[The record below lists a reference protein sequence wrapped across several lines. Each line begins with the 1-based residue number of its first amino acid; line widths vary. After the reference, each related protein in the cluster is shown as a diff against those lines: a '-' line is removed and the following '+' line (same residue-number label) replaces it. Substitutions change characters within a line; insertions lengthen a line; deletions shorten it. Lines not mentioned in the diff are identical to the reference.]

1 MARFRVST
9 ARGYR
14 VIRNRAGAIGAISKL
29 ELVRFA
35 PPSPLNMTRNT
46 MRNWLVFVGAG
57 TLLLPAIGATAGSA
71 APGGSAAPVE
81 PAAVRQAPAEAS
93 DSAEA
98 SRTVIRRY
106 CVACHNGRTLTAG
119 LALDDV
125 DMTRVGDHAELWEMV
140 VRKLRAG
147 LMPPA
152 GRPRP
157 DEATYDRVATW
168 LETEL
173 DAAAAASPNPG
184 RTQTFHRL
192 NRAEYRN
199 AVRDVLG
206 IAVDVEELLPADSA
220 SYGFDNIAGVLR
232 VSESLMERYLTAARR
247 IGRAAV
253 GTTPPT
259 AVARTYTVSPALPQD
274 DHVEGLPYG
283 TRGGTLI
290 THRFPL
296 DAEYVLRVE
305 VSRVSGGAQ
314 LEVTVDGERVELFR
328 MLEGLPSLDIDG
340 NEVGDNLEVRLPVA
354 AGPREIGVAFLKTPA
369 LLSETPRRL
378 FLNPTVS
385 RRELPYLR
393 SLTVTGPFDAAGP
406 GDTPARQRLFVCR
419 PAEAGEEAAC
429 ADTILATLARRA
441 WRRPVDDADLE
452 ILRIAYAAGREGGGF
467 EAGIERALQQLLVSP
482 EFLFRVEADPADAPA
497 AAVNYRIADLELAS
511 RLSFFLWSSVPD
523 DELLD
528 AAAGDTLSDPAE
540 LGRQVRR
547 MLADERAR
555 ALTDNFVGQW
565 LQLRNLEAARPS
577 QVLFADFDD
586 GLRQAFRRETEL
598 FFESIV
604 REDRSVLDLLDA
616 DYTFVN
622 DRLARHYGIPHVQGS
637 HFRRVAV
644 SGHRGGL
651 LGQGSVLTITSH
663 PVRTSPVFRGRW
675 ILTNILGTPPPDPPP
690 NVPAL
695 PDRAGAYADR
705 TPSMRE
711 RMAAHR
717 DNPACASCHA
727 MIDPLGFGLERFD
740 PVGRLRDVDEQ
751 HLPIDASGVLPDGT
765 AFDDVP
771 GLRSALLAR
780 PDRFVGT
787 LTEKLLTYALGRG
800 LEPYDM
806 PTVRAIVRRAADE
819 DYRLSAVV
827 LGIVESLPFR
837 ERRTAAAD
845 APLAAAR

>member
-1 MARFRVST
+1 MRTWPAFVAAAMLFLPSGGAASGPAEST
-9 ARGYR
+9 
-14 VIRNRAGAIGAISKL
+14 L
-29 ELVRFA
+29 
-35 PPSPLNMTRNT
+35 
-46 MRNWLVFVGAG
+46 
-57 TLLLPAIGATAGSA
+57 
-71 APGGSAAPVE
+71 PVE
-81 PAAVRQAPAEAS
+81 PAGAGQALAEAS
-93 DSAEA
+93 DSTEA
-98 SRTVIRRY
+98 SRTVRRY
-106 CVACHNGRTLTAG
+106 CVACHNARLLTAG

-125 DMTRVGDHAELWEMV
+125 DLTRVGDHAELWENV

-173 DAAAAASPNPG
+173 DAASAARPNPG

-283 TRGGTLI
+283 TRGGALI

-328 MLEGLPSLDIDG
+328 MQQGLASLDIDG

-385 RRELPYLR
+385 RRDLPYLR
-393 SLTVTGPFDAAGP
+393 SVTVTGPFDVTGP

-419 PAEAGEEAAC
+419 PAAAVEEESC
-429 ADTILATLARRA
+429 ADAILGALARRA

-452 ILRIAYAAGREGGGF
+452 ILRIAFAAGREGGGF

-497 AAVNYRIADLELAS
+497 AAAVNYRIGDLELAS

-528 AAAGDTLSDPAE
+528 AAAGGALSDPVE

-586 GLRQAFRRETEL
+586 GLRRAFRRETEL
-598 FFESIV
+598 FFESVV
-604 REDRSVLDLLDA
+604 REDRSVLDLLDT

-651 LGQGSVLTITSH
+651 LGQGSILTITSH

-765 AFDDVP
+765 PFDDVAE
-771 GLRSALLAR
+771 LKTALLAR

-806 PTVRAIVRRAADE
+806 PAVRRIVRQAAE
-819 DYRLSAVV
+819 QDYRLSAVV

-837 ERRTAAAD
+837 ERRTAAPE
-845 APLAAAR
+845 APLAATR

>member
-1 MARFRVST
+1 
-9 ARGYR
+9 
-14 VIRNRAGAIGAISKL
+14 
-29 ELVRFA
+29 
-35 PPSPLNMTRNT
+35 
-46 MRNWLVFVGAG
+46 MRTWLVFVGAG
-57 TLLLPAIGATAGSA
+57 TLLLLSAGVTAASS
-71 APGGSAAPVE
+71 APGESPTAVVGQAA
-81 PAAVRQAPAEAS
+81 AEAA

-98 SRTVIRRY
+98 SRTIRRY

-125 DMTRVGDHAELWEMV
+125 DLAQVGDHAELWEEV

-206 IAVDVEELLPADSA
+206 ITVDVEELLPADSA

-283 TRGGTLI
+283 TRGGALI

-296 DAEYVLRVE
+296 DAEYVLRVD

-314 LEVTVDGERVELFR
+314 LEVTIDGERVELFR
-328 MLEGLPSLDIDG
+328 MLQGLPSLDIDG

-393 SLTVTGPFDAAGP
+393 SVTVTGPFDAAGP
-406 GDTPARQRLFVCR
+406 GDTPARRRLFVCR
-419 PAEAGEEAAC
+419 PAGAGEEAAC

-452 ILRIAYAAGREGGGF
+452 ILRIAFAAGREGGGF

-497 AAVNYRIADLELAS
+497 AAGGNYRIGDLELAS

-528 AAAGDTLSDPAE
+528 AAAAGRLSDSAE

-547 MLADERAR
+547 MLADDRAR

-637 HFRRVAV
+637 HFRRVPV

-651 LGQGSVLTITSH
+651 LGQGSILTITSH

-751 HLPIDASGVLPDGT
+751 HQPIDASGVLPDGT

-771 GLRSALLAR
+771 GLRAALLAR

-806 PTVRAIVRRAADE
+806 PAVRRIVRAAADE
-819 DYRLSAVV
+819 EYRLSAVV

-837 ERRTAAAD
+837 ERRTAEAEV
-845 APLAAAR
+845 PLAAAR

>member
-1 MARFRVST
+1 
-9 ARGYR
+9 
-14 VIRNRAGAIGAISKL
+14 
-29 ELVRFA
+29 
-35 PPSPLNMTRNT
+35 
-46 MRNWLVFVGAG
+46 MRTWLVFVGAG
-57 TLLLPAIGATAGSA
+57 TLLLLAGGAAAGSA
-71 APGGSAAPVE
+71 EAGGSAAPVE
-81 PAAVRQAPAEAS
+81 PAGMGQPPAEAS
-93 DSAEA
+93 GSAEV

-125 DMTRVGDHAELWEMV
+125 DLTRVGDHAELWEMV

-247 IGRAAV
+247 ISRAAV

-259 AVARTYTVSPALPQD
+259 AAARTYPVSPALPQD

-283 TRGGTLI
+283 TRGGALL

-305 VSRVSGGAQ
+305 VSRVAGAAQ

-328 MLEGLPSLDIDG
+328 MLQGLPSLDIDG
-340 NEVGDNLEVRLPVA
+340 NEVGDNLEVRLSIA

-385 RRELPYLR
+385 RRGLPYLR
-393 SLTVTGPFDAAGP
+393 SVTVTGPFDAAGP

-419 PAEAGEEAAC
+419 PADADGEPASADGEEAC

-482 EFLFRVEADPADAPA
+482 EFLFRVEADPGDAPA
-497 AAVNYRIADLELAS
+497 AAVNYRIGDLELAS

-528 AAAGDTLSDPAE
+528 AAAGGTLSDPAE

-547 MLADERAR
+547 MLADDRAR

-598 FFESIV
+598 FFESVV

-622 DRLARHYGIPHVQGS
+622 DRLARHYGIPYVQGS
-637 HFRRVAV
+637 HFRRVPV

-651 LGQGSVLTITSH
+651 LGQGSILTITSH

-765 AFDDVP
+765 PFDDVAE
-771 GLRSALLAR
+771 LKTALLAR

-806 PTVRAIVRRAADE
+806 PAVRRIVRRAAE
-819 DYRLSAVV
+819 QDYRLSAVV

-837 ERRTAAAD
+837 ERRTATAE

>member
-1 MARFRVST
+1 MRTWLASV
-9 ARGYR
+9 
-14 VIRNRAGAIGAISKL
+14 VAGML
-29 ELVRFA
+29 
-35 PPSPLNMTRNT
+35 
-46 MRNWLVFVGAG
+46 
-57 TLLLPAIGATAGSA
+57 LLLPGGAA
-71 APGGSAAPVE
+71 AEAAANE
-81 PAAVRQAPAEAS
+81 PAGARQAPAEAP
-93 DSAEA
+93 DPAAA
-98 SRTVIRRY
+98 SRTVLRRY
-106 CVACHNGRTLTAG
+106 CIGCHNGRTLTAG
-119 LALDDV
+119 LALDTV
-125 DMTRVGDHAELWEMV
+125 DLAQVGDHADLWEKV

-157 DEATYDRVATW
+157 DEATYDRVSAW

-173 DAAAAASPNPG
+173 DSAAAARPNPG

-192 NRAEYRN
+192 NRAEYQN

-206 IAVDVEELLPADSA
+206 IAVEIEDLLPADSA

-247 IGRAAV
+247 ISRAAV

-259 AVARTYTVSPALPQD
+259 VVARTYTVSPALPQD

-296 DAEYVLRVE
+296 DAEYRLRVE
-305 VSRVSGGAQ
+305 VSRVAGGAE
-314 LEVTVDGERVELFR
+314 LEVTMDGERVELFR
-328 MLEGLPSLDIDG
+328 MQQGLPSLDIDG
-340 NEVGDNLEVRLPVA
+340 NEVGDNLEVTLPIA

-385 RRELPYLR
+385 RRDLPYLR
-393 SLTVTGPFDAAGP
+393 SVTVTGPFEVRGP

-419 PAEAGEEAAC
+419 PADAGEEEAC

-441 WRRPVDDADLE
+441 FRRPIDDADLE
-452 ILRIAYAAGREGGGF
+452 ILRIAYGVGREGGDF

-482 EFLFRVEADPADAPA
+482 EFLFRVEADPVDAPFA
-497 AAVNYRIADLELAS
+497 TAVNYRLADLELAS

-523 DELLD
+523 DELLA
-528 AAAGDTLSDPAE
+528 AAAGGALSDPAVLE
-540 LGRQVRR
+540 RQVRR
-547 MLADERAR
+547 MLVDDRAR
-555 ALTDNFVGQW
+555 ALTANFVGQW
-565 LQLRNLEAARPS
+565 LQLRNLESARPS

-622 DRLARHYGIPHVQGS
+622 DRLARHYGMPHVQGS

-644 SGHRGGL
+644 TGHRGGL
-651 LGQGSVLTITSH
+651 LGQGSILTITSH
-663 PVRTSPVFRGRW
+663 PVRTSPVFRGKW

-711 RMAAHR
+711 RMAVHR

-751 HLPIDASGVLPDGT
+751 HQPIDASGVLPDGT
-765 AFDDVP
+765 PFNDVAE
-771 GLRSALLAR
+771 LRTALLAR

-800 LEPYDM
+800 LEYYDM
-806 PTVRAIVRRAADE
+806 PAVRAIVREAAE
-819 DYRLSAVV
+819 KDYRVSAVI

-837 ERRTAAAD
+837 ERRTAATE
-845 APLAAAR
+845 APRAAAR

>member
-1 MARFRVST
+1 
-9 ARGYR
+9 
-14 VIRNRAGAIGAISKL
+14 
-29 ELVRFA
+29 
-35 PPSPLNMTRNT
+35 
-46 MRNWLVFVGAG
+46 MRTWLASVVAAL
-57 TLLLPAIGATAGSA
+57 LLLPWGGAPAGAASSA
-71 APGGSAAPVE
+71 ESTGAE
-81 PAAVRQAPAEAS
+81 PAAPEVSARVGQAPATSPEA
-93 DSAEA
+93 AEA

-125 DMTRVGDHAELWEMV
+125 DLTRVGDHAELWEEV

-173 DAAAAASPNPG
+173 DAAAAARPNPG

-206 IAVDVEELLPADSA
+206 VTVDVEELLPADSA

-274 DHVEGLPYG
+274 DHIDGLPYG
-283 TRGGTLI
+283 TRGGALI

-305 VSRVSGGAQ
+305 VSRVAGGAQ
-314 LEVTVDGERVELFR
+314 LEVTIDGGRVELFR
-328 MLEGLPSLDIDG
+328 MQQGLPSLDIDG

-369 LLSETPRRL
+369 LLSESPRRL

-393 SLTVTGPFDAAGP
+393 SVTVTGPFDVTGP

-419 PAEAGEEAAC
+419 PADAAGEEAC
-429 ADTILATLARRA
+429 ADTILGALARRA
-441 WRRPVDDADLE
+441 WRRPVDDADLD
-452 ILRIAYAAGREGGGF
+452 ILRIAYAAGREGADF

-497 AAVNYRIADLELAS
+497 AAVNYRLGDLELAS

-523 DELLD
+523 DALLD
-528 AAAGDTLSDPAE
+528 AAAAGRLSDPAE

-547 MLADERAR
+547 MLADDRAR

-586 GLRQAFRRETEL
+586 GLRRAFRRETEL
-598 FFESIV
+598 FFESVV

-637 HFRRVAV
+637 HFRRVPV

-651 LGQGSVLTITSH
+651 LGQGSILTITSH

-751 HLPIDASGVLPDGT
+751 HQPIDASGVLPDGT

-771 GLRSALLAR
+771 GLRTALLAR

-806 PTVRAIVRRAADE
+806 PAVRRIVRDAADE

-837 ERRTAAAD
+837 ERRTAPAD

>member
-1 MARFRVST
+1 MRIWLAFV
-9 ARGYR
+9 AVAALLMLPGPA
-14 VIRNRAGAIGAISKL
+14 VAGPLAAAESGAAS
-29 ELVRFA
+29 
-35 PPSPLNMTRNT
+35 
-46 MRNWLVFVGAG
+46 GQ
-57 TLLLPAIGATAGSA
+57 AGSA
-71 APGGSAAPVE
+71 PT
-81 PAAVRQAPAEAS
+81 Q
-93 DSAEA
+93 DMAEA
-98 SRTVIRRY
+98 SRTVLRRY
-106 CVACHNGRTLTAG
+106 CVACHNGRSLTAG
-119 LALDDV
+119 LALDGV
-125 DMTRVGDHAELWEMV
+125 DLTRVGDHAALWEGV

-157 DEATYDRVATW
+157 DEATYDRMATW

-173 DAAAAASPNPG
+173 DAAAAARPNPG

-247 IGRAAV
+247 ISRAVV

-259 AVARTYTVSPALPQD
+259 PSARTYTVSPALPQD
-274 DHVEGLPYG
+274 DHVEGLPHG
-283 TRGGTLI
+283 TRGGALI

-296 DAEYVLRVE
+296 DAEYVLRAE

-328 MLEGLPSLDIDG
+328 MQQGLPSLDIDG
-340 NEVGDNLEVRLPVA
+340 NEVGDDLEVRLPVT
-354 AGPREIGVAFLKTPA
+354 AGPRDIGVAFLKTPA

-385 RRELPYLR
+385 RRDVPYLR

-406 GDTPARQRLFVCR
+406 GDTPARRRLFSCR
-419 PAEAGEEAAC
+419 PTDAGAEEAC
-429 ADTILATLARRA
+429 ADSILADLARRA
-441 WRRPVDDADLE
+441 WRRPVDAADLE
-452 ILRIAYAAGREGGGF
+452 ILRIAYAAGRAGGDF

-482 EFLFRVEADPADAPA
+482 EFLFRVEVDPADAPSA
-497 AAVNYRIADLELAS
+497 AAANYRIGDLELAS

-523 DELLD
+523 DELLNV
-528 AAAGDTLSDPAE
+528 AAAGRLSDPEE

-547 MLADERAR
+547 MLADVRAR

-565 LQLRNLEAARPS
+565 LQLRNLESVRPS

-622 DRLARHYGIPHVQGS
+622 DRLARHYRIPHVQGS

-651 LGQGSVLTITSH
+651 LGQGSILTITSH

-740 PVGRLRDVDEQ
+740 PIGRLRDVDEQ

-765 AFDDVP
+765 PFNDVAE
-771 GLRSALLAR
+771 LKTALLAR
-780 PDRFVGT
+780 PDRFVGA

-800 LEPYDM
+800 LEHYDM
-806 PTVRAIVRRAADE
+806 PAVRRIVRRAAE
-819 DYRLSAVV
+819 HDYRLSAVV

-837 ERRTAAAD
+837 ERRTAAAE
-845 APLAAAR
+845 APAAALQ

>member
-1 MARFRVST
+1 
-9 ARGYR
+9 
-14 VIRNRAGAIGAISKL
+14 
-29 ELVRFA
+29 
-35 PPSPLNMTRNT
+35 
-46 MRNWLVFVGAG
+46 MRTWLVFVGAG
-57 TLLLPAIGATAGSA
+57 TLLLLG
-71 APGGSAAPVE
+71 GGSTAAGGLAAPVE
-81 PAAVRQAPAEAS
+81 PAAEAQVPADARA
-93 DSAEA
+93 SAEA

-125 DMTRVGDHAELWEMV
+125 DLTRVGDHAELWENV

-157 DEATYDRVATW
+157 DEATYARVATW

-247 IGRAAV
+247 ISRAAV

-259 AVARTYTVSPALPQD
+259 AAARTYTVSPALPQD

-283 TRGGTLI
+283 TRGGALI

-305 VSRVSGGAQ
+305 VSRVAGAAQ

-328 MLEGLPSLDIDG
+328 MLQGLPSLDIDG

-385 RRELPYLR
+385 RRDLPYLR
-393 SLTVTGPFDAAGP
+393 SVTVTGPFDVAGP

-419 PAEAGEEAAC
+419 PADAAAEPADANGEEAC
-429 ADTILATLARRA
+429 ADTILAALARRA

-452 ILRIAYAAGREGGGF
+452 ILRIAYAAGRGGGGF

-482 EFLFRVEADPADAPA
+482 EFLFRVEADPADVPA
-497 AAVNYRIADLELAS
+497 AAVNYRIGDLELAS

-523 DELLD
+523 DELLN
-528 AAAGDTLSDPAE
+528 AAAGGTLSDPAE

-547 MLADERAR
+547 MLADDRAR

-586 GLRQAFRRETEL
+586 GLRHAFRRETEL

-637 HFRRVAV
+637 HFRRVPV

-651 LGQGSVLTITSH
+651 LGQGSILTITSH

-780 PDRFVGT
+780 PNRFVGT

-837 ERRTAAAD
+837 ERRTAAVD

>member
-1 MARFRVST
+1 
-9 ARGYR
+9 
-14 VIRNRAGAIGAISKL
+14 
-29 ELVRFA
+29 
-35 PPSPLNMTRNT
+35 
-46 MRNWLVFVGAG
+46 MRTCLVFVGAG
-57 TLLLPAIGATAGSA
+57 TLLLLSAGATAGTA
-71 APGGSAAPVE
+71 APGESFAAV
-81 PAAVRQAPAEAS
+81 VRQAPAEAS

-283 TRGGTLI
+283 TRGGALI

-305 VSRVSGGAQ
+305 VSRVAGGAQ

-328 MLEGLPSLDIDG
+328 MQQGLPSLDIDG
-340 NEVGDNLEVRLPVA
+340 NEVGDNLELRLPVA

-406 GDTPARQRLFVCR
+406 GDTPARRRLFVCR
-419 PAEAGEEAAC
+419 PAAAGEEAAC

-452 ILRIAYAAGREGGGF
+452 ILRIAFAAGREGGGF

-497 AAVNYRIADLELAS
+497 AAGGNYRIGDLELAS

-523 DELLD
+523 DDLLD
-528 AAAGDTLSDPAE
+528 AAAGGTLSDPAE

-547 MLADERAR
+547 MLADDRAR

-598 FFESIV
+598 FFESVV

-637 HFRRVAV
+637 HFRRVPV

-651 LGQGSVLTITSH
+651 LGQGSILTITSH

-765 AFDDVP
+765 PFDDVAE
-771 GLRSALLAR
+771 LKTALLAR

-806 PTVRAIVRRAADE
+806 PAVRAIVRRAADE
-819 DYRLSAVV
+819 EYRLSAVV

-837 ERRTAAAD
+837 ERRTAAAEV
-845 APLAAAR
+845 PLAAAR